1 MVSGF
6 GEPQSS
12 PVTALS
18 MPWTS
23 LARAERRAV
32 WAPARTRRRRWVLLI
47 YVLDALVIC
56 SWLVGASGAAI
67 ANTKV
72 AQLPAVAMVA
82 LLWIAV
88 LSLKGARQPQILG
101 VGSDEYKRVLEASLL
116 TAGLVAISVLAI
128 GEPLRAE
135 LVLLGVLPGM
145 VTICLERW
153 LLRRILHFRARRGA
167 VLSRV
172 VVVGA
177 ATDIAYLVR
186 QIRNKSASVYE
197 VVAAVEDTG
206 SSLQLPGVFVS
217 YNFDDLDSLIEA
229 HGADAVMVAGHLQA
243 GSAAVQNLGWDLET
257 TGTEL
262 ILASSLTNVAGP
274 RIKLRP
280 VEGLPLIHVDPPSF
294 TGTRW
299 WIKRLIDVVFSTVA
313 LVVLC
318 PLLGVIAVA
327 VYLDSPG
334 PVIFAQRR
342 VGKAGEDFVMYKFR
356 TMVADAE
363 QRLDELKNFNEGAG
377 PLFKLHQ
384 DPRVTRVGTFLR
396 KFSLDE
402 LPQIFNVLRGDM
414 SLVGPRPPLRNE
426 VEAYEYRTFR
436 RLLIRPGLTG
446 LWQVNG
452 RSDLSWEESVR
463 LDLYYVENWS
473 VLGDVIIMWHT
484 FKAMVRPAGA
494 Y

>member
-1 MVSGF
+1 M
-6 GEPQSS
+6 
-12 PVTALS
+12 
-18 MPWTS
+18 
-23 LARAERRAV
+23 R
-32 WAPARTRRRRWVLLI
+32 LI

-56 SWLVGASGAAI
+56 LWLVGASGTAI
-67 ANTKV
+67 ANAKV
-72 AQLPAVAMVA
+72 AHLAAVAMVA

-88 LSLKGARQPQILG
+88 LSLKGARQSQILG

-128 GEPLRAE
+128 GEPLRAQ

-177 ATDIAYLVR
+177 ANDISYLVR

-206 SSLQLPGVFVS
+206 TSLQLPGVFVS

-299 WIKRLIDVVFSTVA
+299 WIKRLIDVVLSTVA

-426 VEAYEYRTFR
+426 VESYEYRTFR